1 MVSVSLKL
9 YHKAKT
15 LKLGNLKPPPTR
27 LLKAVQI
34 QTKKFRQYKKS
45 NNPPRN
51 NQNSKVIGTTPGR
64 VEDERLYLKLQIIWF
79 DVQF

>member
-1 MVSVSLKL
+1 MVSVSLTL

-15 LKLGNLKPPPTR
+15 LKLGNLKPPKTR

-34 QTKKFRQYKKS
+34 QTKKFSQCYKS
-45 NNPPRN
+45 NNLPRN
-51 NQNSKVIGTTPGR
+51 NQNSKVIGTTPDR
-64 VEDERLYLKLQIIWF
+64 VKDECLYLKLQIIWF